1 MNNYQ
6 IYVIT
11 FIVTALWDI
20 ILRNM
25 SENYDNLPTFFQMDF
40 IKYLQGYFNKHTLLS
55 AAMVAGFVGASSQVL
70 ILYFHKIPNN
80 SNTLLTFMLLT
91 FIVSALYGFFIKE
104 SKLFPHL
111 VNNYY
116 DKLGVQRSMYLD
128 GVSGLITQVS
138 VLSLIFFN

>member
-1 MNNYQ
+1 
-6 IYVIT
+6 
-11 FIVTALWDI
+11 
-20 ILRNM
+20 
-25 SENYDNLPTFFQMDF
+25 
-40 IKYLQGYFNKHTLLS
+40 
-55 AAMVAGFVGASSQVL
+55 
-70 ILYFHKIPNN
+70 
-80 SNTLLTFMLLT
+80 LT